1 MSITHRATLNMPGQ
15 GRTIAIVGD
24 VYRFLG
30 TGEDTNGK
38 YAMWEASSADM
49 RRTAAPVIGG

>member
-1 MSITHRATLNMPGQ
+1 MSISHRATLNMPGQ
-15 GRTIAIVGD
+15 GRTIAVVGD
-24 VYRFLG
+24 VFLA

-49 RRTAAPVIGG
+49 RRTTAAPVIGG